1 MSLKTIF
8 YCIFGLLVLPLVI
21 LCWLLNPLLG
31 KDRAFQLGSQL
42 LSLIP
47 GVPGNYF
54 RSPFYYMILPES
66 HLEVNIG
73 FGTIFSQA
81 GTQLGKGIYI
91 GPQCNI
97 GLCKIADDVLFGS
110 GVHILSGTGQHN
122 FENTDIRIQ
131 DQGGTYTAISIGE
144 DSWIGNNATVMADV
158 GRKAIVGAGS
168 VVTKAV
174 PDFAIVAGNPAKIIK
189 YRDH

>member
-1 MSLKTIF
+1 MPLKTFF
-8 YCIFGLLVLPLVI
+8 YCAFGLLVLPLIV
-21 LCWLLNPLLG
+21 LCWLLRPLLG
-31 KDRAFQLGSQL
+31 KDRAFQFGSQL
-42 LSLIP
+42 VSLIP
-47 GVPGNYF
+47 GVIGNYF
-54 RSPFYYMILPES
+54 RSPFYFMSLKQS

-73 FGTIFSQA
+73 FGTIFSQS
-81 GTQLGKGIYI
+81 GTELGKGLYL

-97 GLCKIADDVLFGS
+97 GLCKIENDVLFGS

-122 FENTDIRIQ
+122 FESTDIRIQ
-131 DQGGTYTAISIGE
+131 DQGGTYSAISIGE

-168 VVTKAV
+168 VVTKPV
-174 PDFAIVAGNPAKIIK
+174 PDFAIVAGNPAQIIK